1 MSIEVLTPES
11 TRWDEFADRLFWIIT
26 ADGNP
31 RCDGD
36 QEPNVHRYA
45 KQIMTEM
52 GNVDIP
58 ASIAFFEEH
67 GGYCDCEI
75 LLNVDPEGR
84 IWSGA
89 PTPPAKFLTRFLCS
103 SLKGMIKALT

>member
-1 MSIEVLTPES
+1 
-11 TRWDEFADRLFWIIT
+11 
-26 ADGNP
+26 
-31 RCDGD
+31 
-36 QEPNVHRYA
+36 
-45 KQIMTEM
+45 MTEM

-84 IWSGA
+84 IW
-89 PTPPAKFLTRFLCS
+89 
-103 SLKGMIKALT
+103 